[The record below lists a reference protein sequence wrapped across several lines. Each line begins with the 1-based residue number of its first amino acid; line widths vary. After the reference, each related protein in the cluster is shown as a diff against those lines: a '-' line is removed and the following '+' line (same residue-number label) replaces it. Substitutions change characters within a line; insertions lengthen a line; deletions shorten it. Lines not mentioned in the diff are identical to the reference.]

1 MTACSPTSRS
11 PTLGNETLVPVRQL
25 VALLTL
31 TNVNAVVGERVKV
44 ELGFEAIR
52 VAVEVGL
59 GVCVFVA
66 IAVFVEVG
74 VRVDVGG
81 R

>member
-1 MTACSPTSRS
+1 M
-11 PTLGNETLVPVRQL
+11 RQL
-25 VALLTL
+25 VGRLTV
-31 TNVNAVVGERVKV
+31 TRVKAAVGDRVKV